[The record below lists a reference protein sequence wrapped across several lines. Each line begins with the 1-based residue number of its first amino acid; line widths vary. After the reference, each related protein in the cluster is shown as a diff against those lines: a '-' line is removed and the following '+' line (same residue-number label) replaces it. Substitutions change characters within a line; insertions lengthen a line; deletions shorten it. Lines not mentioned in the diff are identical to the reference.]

1 MLQFADLYRKFEQC
15 TRANNQMKD
24 DEKQTKNYEKMSVHK
39 CMYTCLNISIE

>member
-24 DEKQTKNYEKMSVHK
+24 DEKQTNKNYENVRPQ
-39 CMYTCLNISIE
+39 MYVYMFKYKY

>member
-24 DEKQTKNYEKMSVHK
+24 DEKQTKKLRKNVRPQ
-39 CMYTCLNISIE
+39 MYVYMFKYKY